1 MIEEN
6 DVEEV
11 DSSPTEENVEEVPEV
26 VSQEEEDVQEP
37 TVADI
42 ATDVAPGLNQSNSD
56 VDDMGVPYENRFKE
70 QKRKNEK
77 LEEKLDTILQKVEQ
91 VTQPGEKQYTK
102 QELIVFAENN
112 PEHKTWVDG
121 ELEKINK
128 KERRQELREEL
139 DARDKIQEN
148 KYLKQQIFN
157 NVINQYPDIAIKNK
171 AGNFLG
177 FNNKSEM
184 FQRMN
189 SYMNNPEIANNPRG
203 LEVASALAYRDVNL
217 SNSVQNRAV
226 LNKQKSTIKNLQ
238 KQTLVEGGGKVVQPA
253 TSNDAKS
260 RLRQS
265 GSIKDGMEV
274 LGDVFKKQGII

>member
-157 NVINQYPDIAIKNK
+157 NVINQYPDIAIKDN

-177 FNNKSEM
+177 FNNKSPM
-184 FQRMN
+184 FQRLN
-189 SYMNNPEIANNPRG
+189 AYMQNPEIVKNPRG
-203 LEVASALAYRDVNL
+203 LDVAAALAYRDVNL
-217 SNSVQNRAV
+217 NNSQKA
-226 LNKQKSTIKNLQ
+226 KQKMTKQKAEIKSLQ
-238 KQTLVEGGGKVVQPA
+238 KQTLVEGSGKVAQPTA
-253 TSNDAKS
+253 SDAQA

-265 GSIKDGMEV
+265 GSVQDGMDA
-274 LGDVFKKQGII
+274 LGDVFKKQGVL